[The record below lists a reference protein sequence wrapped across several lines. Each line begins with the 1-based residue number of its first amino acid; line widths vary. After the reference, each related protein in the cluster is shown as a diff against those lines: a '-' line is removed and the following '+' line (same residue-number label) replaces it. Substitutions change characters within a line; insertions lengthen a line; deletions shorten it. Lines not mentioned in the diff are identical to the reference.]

1 MSVPLQKCVCWSCES
16 EGRSVLRRGAA
27 LLLDLVVDRR
37 LHLGEQRLGHLKLGT
52 VRAGPLLLEL
62 LGVVAL
68 PVLLQGLD
76 LLVDLGDELL
86 DGLRLLL
93 QDVALGVDLIVVHS
107 EPSHDL
113 LLCLCSPDRFGKFS
127 SGPTVQARTVPTPR
141 RPPRLRAVRPDGRLS
156 STCRNLCQPLGSVDG
171 EHSPCPPHPVAH
183 RWRMPCASTDCPV
196 PQCCWRTVTPHGRAT
211 W

>member
-1 MSVPLQKCVCWSCES
+1 MSVPLQKCVCWSCAS

-37 LHLGEQRLGHLKLGT
+37 LHLGEQLLGLLELGT

-62 LGVVAL
+62 LGVVTL

-93 QDVALGVDLIVVHS
+93 QDVALSVDLIVVHT

-113 LLCLCSPDRFGKFS
+113 LLCRVPPST
-127 SGPTVQARTVPTPR
+127 SGSLLLSGHPC
-141 RPPRLRAVRPDGRLS
+141 RPA
-156 STCRNLCQPLGSVDG
+156 
-171 EHSPCPPHPVAH
+171 
-183 RWRMPCASTDCPV
+183 
-196 PQCCWRTVTPHGRAT
+196 
-211 W
+211 

>member
-1 MSVPLQKCVCWSCES
+1 MSVPLQKSACVGWVER
-16 EGRSVLRRGAA
+16 GRSVLRRGAA

-37 LHLGEQRLGHLKLGT
+37 LHLGEQLLGLLELGT

-68 PVLLQGLD
+68 PVRLEGLD

-127 SGPTVQARTVPTPR
+127 SGPTVQAR
-141 RPPRLRAVRPDGRLS
+141 AVRNS
-156 STCRNLCQPLGSVDG
+156 STFDTFGRFVRRAAFVDMQKPMSAFRGCRWGALPTATHR
-171 EHSPCPPHPVAH
+171 ESPNPP
-183 RWRMPCASTDCPV
+183 ASDPGV
-196 PQCCWRTVTPHGRAT
+196 S
-211 W
+211 

>member
-1 MSVPLQKCVCWSCES
+1 MPVALELLGVGAAPVALDGGDGAVDGLDDAVELALVADELVTGRGHRVGVHTLLVNSHVSSPSEVKRVLVVCERRSIS
-16 EGRSVLRRGAA
+16 GGSVLRRGAA

-37 LHLGEQRLGHLKLGT
+37 LHLGEQLLGLLELGT

-76 LLVDLGDELL
+76 LLVDLRDELL

-113 LLCLCSPDRFGKFS
+113 LLCLCSPD
-127 SGPTVQARTVPTPR
+127 
-141 RPPRLRAVRPDGRLS
+141 
-156 STCRNLCQPLGSVDG
+156 
-171 EHSPCPPHPVAH
+171 
-183 RWRMPCASTDCPV
+183 
-196 PQCCWRTVTPHGRAT
+196 
-211 W
+211 

>member
-37 LHLGEQRLGHLKLGT
+37 LHLGGHRLSLLELGT

-62 LGVVAL
+62 LGVVTL

-76 LLVDLGDELL
+76 LLVDLGD
-86 DGLRLLL
+86 
-93 QDVALGVDLIVVHS
+93 
-107 EPSHDL
+107 DL

-141 RPPRLRAVRPDGRLS
+141 RPLRLRAVRPDERLS
-156 STCRNLCQPLGSVDG
+156 STCRNLCQPLGSLDG
-171 EHSPCPPHPVAH
+171 EHSPCPPHPLAH
-183 RWRMPCASTDCPV
+183 RWRMP
-196 PQCCWRTVTPHGRAT
+196 
-211 W
+211 